1 MAVDSPP
8 DTHGTQIESELNVEA
23 GPNLNTKK
31 EEQDRELNVET
42 HPAESTSEPNTQK
55 FINDL
60 SDTAQLP
67 SLEWQKDIEHLTDN
81 VADELDRTN
90 AAIGLL
96 LLNSPK
102 STHIDTEDDEL
113 MENALLMPIGG
124 EKQPDIVLEI
134 ENETQNETQKETTT
148 VETDNDAKTT
158 EHNNLPQDFHA
169 IISQQDFL
177 ARISHKNFLQ
187 DFPATI
193 SHKIFLQQ
201 FPTRFSREIF
211 PQDFPTRFSCKN
223 FPARISH
230 DNFLQDFPKL
240 DPDWLT
246 SHHPIPNAKFPA
258 ITTCLK

>member
-1 MAVDSPP
+1 MAGDSPP

-67 SLEWQKDIEHLTDN
+67 SLEWHKDIEHLTDN

-169 IISQQDFL
+169 INSQQDF
-177 ARISHKNFLQ
+177 
-187 DFPATI
+187 PASI

-223 FPARISH
+223 FPQEFPMIISCKI
-230 DNFLQDFPKL
+230 FPSWIL
-240 DPDWLT
+240 
-246 SHHPIPNAKFPA
+246 IG
-258 ITTCLK
+258 